1 MEFNSSKTVLA
12 KGSGCCGTWIITL
25 YFIFCVFTIV
35 AKNNWIVRILD
46 LIIWSF
52 KLYTCIIS
60 ILIVTVTIH
69 MLSTAAKLIKE
80 CCLLFFCL
88 FFFIILETD
97 TNIFIFET
105 HTLSYGL
112 YVGYDIFRDSLVAD
126 RAGPI
131 IYVTRCF
138 DGTRIGAQCMAI
150 ATPLLRKW
158 QHAIQRM

>member
-60 ILIVTVTIH
+60 ILIVIVTIH

-80 CCLLFFCL
+80 CCLLFFVFL
-88 FFFIILETD
+88 FFFYHFGDRYKYFHFWDTYLVVWVICVIRHISRQSCRWPCWTNHIRHSLFWRD
-97 TNIFIFET
+97 TNWCPM
-105 HTLSYGL
+105 
-112 YVGYDIFRDSLVAD
+112 YDDCNA
-126 RAGPI
+126 AP
-131 IYVTRCF
+131 T
-138 DGTRIGAQCMAI
+138 
-150 ATPLLRKW
+150 
-158 QHAIQRM
+158 